1 MARKSPFALCFGA
14 LLAAGPAFGL
24 GTFIGPDG
32 STVPIDQARTLFV
45 RGADG
50 VRIVTQVH
58 YQGTPGKLLWILA
71 IPNFNNPADDGV
83 IVETLPQAALDELDV
98 LTWPRLDG
106 ACEGTPNGQSAEA
119 YQRDAWGPAPNSA
132 LPQRTF
138 PVPEIEMGRLATYAA
153 DTGVTIDEA
162 AQGVIDAMVDQ
173 NFMIVTLR
181 IDTTE
186 LGVNRVDPIVS
197 IRYPLGAG
205 DPFRVA
211 LFPSNTAVA
220 GENSDFVWWT
230 LGNQRMRSNLTTN
243 ELDFETV
250 HFVTNAETNYV
261 EALDQAVSA
270 RQTQMLITEY
280 AQGVDGPF
288 TDAALEAARGGASF
302 LTRMRARFGG
312 PALRANAVISLRDDG
327 QAAYENTHTVQGFMC
342 GGNMPDPDMGMV
354 EADMGVAPDM
364 GGEDTPDQGVITRD
378 GGGADMAAGGG
389 GGGGGGDGCSV
400 ALGEGGQAGLLF
412 ALLGLPLLRRRR
424 RRL

>member
-45 RGADG
+45 RGPDS

-83 IVETLPQAALDELDV
+83 VVETLAQAALDELDG
-98 LTWPRLDG
+98 LTYPRLEGACDG
-106 ACEGTPNGQSAEA
+106 AANGQSSDAF
-119 YQRDAWGPAPNSA
+119 QRDAWGPAPNMA
-132 LPQRTF
+132 LPARSF
-138 PVPEIEMGRLATYAA
+138 PVPEIEMGRLATYAG
-153 DTGVTIDEA
+153 DIGVTIDEP
-162 AQGVIDAMVDQ
+162 AQAVIDAMVDQ
-173 NFMIVTLR
+173 NFMLVTLR

-197 IRYPLGAG
+197 IRYPLEAG
-205 DPFRVA
+205 DALRVA

-220 GENSDFVWWT
+220 GDNSDFVWWT

-261 EALDQAVSA
+261 EALDQAVAA
-270 RQTQMLITEY
+270 RQTQMFITEY
-280 AQGVDGPF
+280 AQGIDGNF
-288 TDAALEAARGGASF
+288 TEASLEGVRQGASF
-302 LTRMRARFGG
+302 LTRMRARLGG
-312 PALRANAVISLRDDG
+312 PALRANAIVSLRDDG
-327 QAAYENTHTVQGFMC
+327 QAAYENTHQVQGFMC
-342 GGNMPDPDMGMV
+342 GGNMPDPDMG
-354 EADMGVAPDM
+354 VAQPDM
-364 GGEDTPDQGVITRD
+364 GGPAADMGGEVTPDMTVITRV
-378 GGGADMAAGGG
+378 
-389 GGGGGGDGCSV
+389 SV
-400 ALGEGGQAGLLF
+400 VAVSLKKKKKKNTEKKEKKQK
-412 ALLGLPLLRRRR
+412 
-424 RRL
+424 